1 MNPIEKSPDDGK
13 KHVDFDNVM
22 LDKCPVTYERN
33 LIAALIHSHKVFLA
47 TNGYLCPWDGTRGVR
62 RPDFSVN
69 HYNIVYEAISTF
81 WGQIGT
87 ETVVNDPIPQ
97 SQLKATLIDWN
108 NTHRV
113 ATDIIEKILVEIDED
128 LYNMD
133 LTEDVIDHGIMGKA
147 FSHWLDTRLSKRLV
161 DHLSSTARERTL
173 TLEECQQVF
182 EQCRAVQLSAENAL
196 GKGNPPHDRN
206 MWDLSNSVDAKNDP
220 DELLKTRYLGRS
232 GGLLMVGPTGIGK
245 STIAMQCLLLW
256 GLNRPAFGIQPNGNL
271 KSLIIQAENDDV
283 DMAEM
288 FNGVCEA
295 LELNGTEREN
305 GGKQIVAVREDAT
318 SGSDFFL
325 KVVRPML
332 AKHKPDLL
340 LIDPALAYLGGE
352 SKSQRDVGHFLR
364 TLLNP
369 LIREFNCGAI
379 VLHHTNKPP
388 SGKDASTWSGNDYA
402 YSGGGSA
409 EWANWAR
416 AVLVLKPIKDSPVFE
431 LMAAKR
437 GARIGWR
444 AGDGETRVYSKFIA
458 HSKVPGQ
465 LFWRD
470 VLPSEMPVAGDSK
483 VTDEA
488 IILDLVPPEGDIPK
502 NQLFEDCDNNGLPVK
517 RARDAIKRLL
527 AANKLKEG
535 EIPRTIGPGEKRI
548 SLVAVMSPQPP
559 KETSADKK
567 EEPAGVIVTGDSIG
581 KQQAEKTAAAVPP
594 PPSL

>member
-47 TNGYLCPWDGTRGVR
+47 TNGHLCPWDGIRGVR
-62 RPDFSVN
+62 RPDFNVN
-69 HYNIVYEAISTF
+69 HYNILYEAISTF

-87 ETVVNDPIPQ
+87 ETVVKDPIPQ

-108 NTHRV
+108 NTARV
-113 ATDIIEKILVEIDED
+113 ATDTIEKILVEIDED

-182 EQCRAVQLSAENAL
+182 EQCKLVKLSAENAL
-196 GKGNPPHDRN
+196 GRGNLSQDRT
-206 MWDLSNSVDAKNDP
+206 MWDLSKSVDVTKDP
-220 DELLKTRYLGRS
+220 DELLKTRYLGRG

-245 STIAMQCLLLW
+245 STIAMQCCLLW
-256 GLNRPAFGIQPNGNL
+256 ALGRPAFEIEPNGNL
-271 KSLIIQAENDDV
+271 KSLIVQAENDDA
-283 DMAEM
+283 DMVEM

-295 LELNGTEREN
+295 LKFEESVKESAGE
-305 GGKQIVAVREDAT
+305 KIVVVREDAT

-325 KVVRPML
+325 KVVRPMV
-332 AKHKPDLL
+332 AKHKPDMLL
-340 LIDPALAYLGGE
+340 FDPALAYLGGE

-369 LIREFNCGAI
+369 LTREFKCGAI

-388 SGKDASTWSGNDYA
+388 SGKDASNWSGSDYA
-402 YSGGGSA
+402 YAGGGSV

-437 GARIGWR
+437 GGRIGWR

-470 VLPSEMPVAGDSK
+470 VLPSEMPGDVGSEES
-483 VTDEA
+483 DEL
-488 IILDLVPPEGDIPK
+488 IVLDLVPEDGDIAK
-502 NQLFEDCDNNGLPVK
+502 NDLLEDCQENGVPDR

-527 AANKLKEG
+527 EAKKLREDVT
-535 EIPRTIGPGEKRI
+535 PRSTGAGEKRI
-548 SLVAVMSPQPP
+548 SIMVSPPAPSVPIPKLLPGQFSLVKTDENNQPGASDP
-559 KETSADKK
+559 SHSA
-567 EEPAGVIVTGDSIG
+567 
-581 KQQAEKTAAAVPP
+581 
-594 PPSL
+594 